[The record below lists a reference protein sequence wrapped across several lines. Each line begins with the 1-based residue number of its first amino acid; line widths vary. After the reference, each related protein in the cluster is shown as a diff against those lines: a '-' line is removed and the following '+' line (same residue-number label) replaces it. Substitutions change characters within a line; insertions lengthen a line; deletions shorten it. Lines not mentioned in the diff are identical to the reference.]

1 MMKPEKTYT
10 TGELIADGVIHALG
24 IVSSLVAVTAL
35 LWFALPRADAPTGTA
50 LVIYSIAMVL
60 MFTASAAY
68 HMVPHMQWKPAL
80 KRWDQAAIFFKIA
93 GTYTPLVMLMGSLFA
108 YVVLTGVWVA
118 ALVGATGKL
127 AFRKRFDSISL
138 AIYLPLGWASL
149 LLAWPIFKTLPLAAS
164 ILILAGG
171 ILYTIG
177 VIFHVWEK
185 LKFQNAIWH
194 AFVLAAASC
203 HFAAVASASFAAI
216 A

>member
-1 MMKPEKTYT
+1 MKPEKIYT
-10 TGELIADGVIHALG
+10 TEELVADGVIHALG
-24 IVSSLVAVTAL
+24 IVSSVLAVTAL
-35 LWFALPRADAPTGTA
+35 LWFALPRTDVPTGTA
-50 LVIYSIAMVL
+50 LVIYCLALVV

-68 HMVPHMQWKPAL
+68 HMIPHMHWKPML

-93 GTYTPLVMLMGSLFA
+93 GTYTPLVVLLGSVFA
-108 YVVLTGVWVA
+108 NVVLIGVWLA
-118 ALVGATGKL
+118 ALVGAVGKL
-127 AFRKRFDSISL
+127 VFRKRFDGISL

-171 ILYTIG
+171 VLYTIG

-194 AFVLAAASC
+194 AFVLAASAC
-203 HFAAVASASFAAI
+203 HFAAVASASMAAI